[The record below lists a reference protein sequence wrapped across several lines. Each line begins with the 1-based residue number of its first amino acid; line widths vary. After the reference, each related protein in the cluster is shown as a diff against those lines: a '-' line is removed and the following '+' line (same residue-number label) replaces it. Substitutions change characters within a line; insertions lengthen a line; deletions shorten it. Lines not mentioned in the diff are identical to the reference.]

1 MGFGYVFLG
10 CLLTCNVTYHT
21 YTDIFAV
28 ALMLLGLSTLAPY
41 ARGFALSFKAG
52 IPFLAVSGVSFF
64 VSVFKLIGLW
74 SPPALLVSSLTV
86 LSLACR
92 FCFFWFFFIGVDE
105 VARETDI
112 PKLRAHALRSRFL
125 TPIFCAAALFL
136 EIGLFTEHTVFLKY
150 YLLGYLLFGIIY
162 AVLNSKT
169 VYECYILICFEGD
182 ENMDAKPSR
191 FSRKK
196 NNEGGEKK

>member
-64 VSVFKLIGLW
+64 ISVFNLIGLW
-74 SPPALLVSSLTV
+74 EAPAVLVSALAI
-86 LSLACR
+86 LSLVCR
-92 FCFFWFFFIGVDE
+92 FFFFWLFFMGVDE
-105 VARETDI
+105 VATETDI

-125 TPIFCAAALFL
+125 TPVFCAAALFL
-136 EIGLFTEHTVFLKY
+136 ELGLFTVHTVFLKY
-150 YLLGYLLFGIIY
+150 YLLGYLVFGVIY
-162 AVLNSKT
+162 TLLNSKT
-169 VYECYILICFEGD
+169 VYECYMLICFEGD
-182 ENMDAKPSR
+182 ENMDSPPSR
-191 FSRKK
+191 RARDK
-196 NNEGGEKK
+196 NNVKGEKK

>member
-41 ARGFALSFKAG
+41 ARGFSLSFKAG
-52 IPFLAVSGVSFF
+52 LPFLAVSGLSFLM
-64 VSVFKLIGLW
+64 SVFKLIGLW
-74 SPPALLVSSLTV
+74 EPNATLVSVLAV
-86 LSLACR
+86 LSLVCR
-92 FCFFWFFFIGVDE
+92 FFFFWFFFMGVDE
-105 VARETDI
+105 VAKETDI

-125 TPIFCAAALFL
+125 TPVFCAAALFL

-150 YLLGYLLFGIIY
+150 YLLGYLLFGVIY
-162 AVLNSKT
+162 SLLNSKT
-169 VYECYILICFEGD
+169 VYECYMMICFEGD

-191 FSRKK
+191 RAKK
-196 NNEGGEKK
+196 AKKGEKK

>member
-64 VSVFKLIGLW
+64 VSVFK
-74 SPPALLVSSLTV
+74 
-86 LSLACR
+86 
-92 FCFFWFFFIGVDE
+92 F
-105 VARETDI
+105 
-112 PKLRAHALRSRFL
+112 
-125 TPIFCAAALFL
+125 
-136 EIGLFTEHTVFLKY
+136 
-150 YLLGYLLFGIIY
+150 YLNWCSFK
-162 AVLNSKT
+162 VK
-169 VYECYILICFEGD
+169 
-182 ENMDAKPSR
+182 
-191 FSRKK
+191 
-196 NNEGGEKK
+196 